1 MVYYSEYGVSALNVP
16 VLLQFHHNIT
26 VLLKTVYQAGAKDFH
41 FSKTSIPSLWPSQ
54 PLIRWVQGLFPGV
67 KAAGA

>member
-1 MVYYSEYGVSALNVP
+1 MVYYSEYGVSVLNVP
-16 VLLQFHHNIT
+16 VLLQFRQNIT
-26 VLLKTVYQAGAKDFH
+26 ALKTVYQAGAKDFH

-54 PLIRWVQGLFPGV
+54 PPIRWVHGLFLGV

>member
-1 MVYYSEYGVSALNVP
+1 MLYYSEYGVYVLNVP
-16 VLLQFHHNIT
+16 VHLQSYHNIT

-41 FSKTSIPSLWPSQ
+41 FSKTSIPSLWPSH